1 MTELRVTRLRVQRLC
16 DEAVLPTKAH
26 RGDAGLDLSACETV
40 TIGAGER
47 ATVGTGLAV
56 AIPEDHAGLV
66 VPRSGL
72 AMRHGL
78 SIVNAPGVIDTGYRG
93 EVRVILLNTDREH
106 AFTVEPGMRIAQLLV
121 VPARAVE
128 LVEVSELT
136 ETARGDGGFGS
147 SGLR

>member
-1 MTELRVTRLRVQRLC
+1 MIELRVTRIR
-16 DEAVLPTKAH
+16 DEAVLPARAH
-26 RGDAGLDLSACETV
+26 GGDAGLDLSACETV

-121 VPARAVE
+121 VPARLVE
-128 LVEVSELT
+128 VVEVSELT

>member
-1 MTELRVTRLRVQRLC
+1 MIELRVTRIR
-16 DEAVLPTKAH
+16 DEAVLPARAH
-26 RGDAGLDLSACETV
+26 GGDAGLDLSACETV

-78 SIVNAPGVIDTGYRG
+78 SIVNTPGVIDTGYRG

-121 VPARAVE
+121 VPARLVE
-128 LVEVSELT
+128 VVEVSELT

>member
-1 MTELRVTRLRVQRLC
+1 VIELRVMRIRA
-16 DEAVLPTKAH
+16 DAVLPARAH
-26 RGDAGLDLSACETV
+26 SGDAGLDLSACEAV

-93 EVRVILLNTDREH
+93 EVRVILLNTDGEH

-128 LVEVSELT
+128 LVEVTELA
-136 ETARGDGGFGS
+136 ETMRGESGFGS
-147 SGLR
+147 SGAR

>member
-1 MTELRVTRLRVQRLC
+1 VIELRVTRIR
-16 DEAVLPTKAH
+16 DDAVLPTRAH
-26 RGDAGLDLSACETV
+26 SGDAGLDLSACETV

-56 AIPEDHAGLV
+56 AIPEAHAGLV

-78 SIVNAPGVIDTGYRG
+78 TIVNTPGVIDAGYRG
-93 EVRVILLNTDREH
+93 EIRVILLNTDRER
-106 AFTVEPGMRIAQLLV
+106 AFTVERGMRIAQLLV

-128 LVEVSELT
+128 VVEVSELT
-136 ETARGDGGFGS
+136 ETSRGDGGFGS

>member
-1 MTELRVTRLRVQRLC
+1 MTELRVTRLLVQRLC

-26 RGDAGLDLSACETV
+26 RGDAGLDLSAGETV

-106 AFTVEPGMRIAQLLV
+106 AFTVEQGMRIAQLLV

>member
-16 DEAVLPTKAH
+16 DEAVLPTRAH

-47 ATVGTGLAV
+47 ASVGTGLAV

-106 AFTVEPGMRIAQLLV
+106 AFTVEQGMRIAQLLV

>member
-106 AFTVEPGMRIAQLLV
+106 AFTVEQGMRIAQLLV

>member
-1 MTELRVTRLRVQRLC
+1 MTRIR
-16 DEAVLPTKAH
+16 DDAVLPTRAH
-26 RGDAGLDLSACETV
+26 SGDAGVDLSACETV

-47 ATVGTGLAV
+47 ATVGTGLSV

-78 SIVNAPGVIDTGYRG
+78 SIVNTPGVIDTGYRG

-106 AFTVEPGMRIAQLLV
+106 AFTVEAGMRIAQLLV
-121 VPARAVE
+121 VPAR
-128 LVEVSELT
+128 LVEVVEVVELT
-136 ETARGDGGFGS
+136 ETARGDSGFGS

>member
-1 MTELRVTRLRVQRLC
+1 MTELRVTRLLVQRLC
-16 DEAVLPTKAH
+16 DEAVLPMRAH

>member
-1 MTELRVTRLRVQRLC
+1 MTRIR
-16 DEAVLPTKAH
+16 DDAVLPTRAYS
-26 RGDAGLDLSACETV
+26 GDAGLDLSACETV

-47 ATVGTGLAV
+47 ATVGTGLSV

-78 SIVNAPGVIDTGYRG
+78 SIVNTPGVIDTGYRG

-106 AFTVEPGMRIAQLLV
+106 AFTVEAGMRIAQLLV
-121 VPARAVE
+121 VPAR
-128 LVEVSELT
+128 LVEVVEVVELT
-136 ETARGDGGFGS
+136 ETARGDSGFGS

>member
-16 DEAVLPTKAH
+16 DEAVLPTRAN

-56 AIPEDHAGLV
+56 SIPEDHAGLV

-106 AFTVEPGMRIAQLLV
+106 AFTVEQGMRIAQLLV

-128 LVEVSELT
+128 LVEVSELA

>member
-106 AFTVEPGMRIAQLLV
+106 AFTVEQGMRIAQLLV

-128 LVEVSELT
+128 LVEVSELA

>member
-16 DEAVLPTKAH
+16 DEAVLPTRAH

-106 AFTVEPGMRIAQLLV
+106 AFTVEQGMRIAQLLV

-128 LVEVSELT
+128 LVEVSELA

>member
-1 MTELRVTRLRVQRLC
+1 MTELRVTRLLVQRLC
-16 DEAVLPTKAH
+16 DEAVLPTRAH

-106 AFTVEPGMRIAQLLV
+106 AFTVEQGMRIAQLLV

>member
-16 DEAVLPTKAH
+16 DEAVLPTRAH

-56 AIPEDHAGLV
+56 AIPEDHAGLL

-93 EVRVILLNTDREH
+93 EVRVIQLNTDREH
-106 AFTVEPGMRIAQLLV
+106 AFTVEQGMRIAQLLV